1 MTVKLAYQNRKSA
14 RAAEIKVDP
23 ASAIAPFVY
32 NSTVI
37 SLSES
42 RFVKTYMCAQ
52 MFCSLYGH
60 WL

>member
-14 RAAEIKVDP
+14 RAAEIKEDP
-23 ASAIAPFVY
+23 TSAMAPFVY

-37 SLSES
+37 SLSWS